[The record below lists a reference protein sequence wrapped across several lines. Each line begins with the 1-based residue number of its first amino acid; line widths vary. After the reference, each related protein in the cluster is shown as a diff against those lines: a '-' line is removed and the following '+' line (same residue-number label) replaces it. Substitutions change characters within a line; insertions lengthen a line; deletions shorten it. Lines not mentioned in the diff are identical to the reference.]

1 MLKHMIRALAAG
13 ALAWAPPAV
22 AQPAA
27 PSTWNP
33 TLDRKCTA
41 KDAVAC
47 FTLGETLSAGRGV
60 AKDPV
65 KALGAFSRACDLAV
79 AEACYI
85 AASRT
90 ASGGDQSAAFA
101 LFKKGCEAGLGDS
114 CLSAAIRTETGQGV
128 PADARLALAYYE
140 RACTLREG
148 DSCHYLAQIWASGE
162 KGENRVDVRKSMQ
175 FAQMGCTAARADS
188 CVLAGW
194 LAQGNLGYPKN
205 EATADRYAQLG
216 CNMNHHGGCM
226 NLGYLAGE
234 RRDWLTAK
242 KWYGR
247 ACAINRDPTACKAER
262 DIDGYLADKAQYD
275 AQWAEWNRKQAAGKA
290 EVDRF
295 LSAGNYAGAINHA
308 SYVMGSPEQVSRV
321 LTAAQSAGR
330 LAEIDDIYF
339 VSFETWQ
346 LTPAANAL
354 VRTEKRSRDLAARQM
369 ARISPS
375 YGGSSSS
382 WSWTPSSSSSS
393 SSSSSYTPT
402 PRISES
408 EIYRNAR
415 ENTRSSYCNA
425 GWGCR

>member
-1 MLKHMIRALAAG
+1 MLKQGIRALAVA
-13 ALAWAPPAV
+13 ALLWAAPSL

-27 PSTWNP
+27 QSTWNS
-33 TLDRKCTA
+33 TLERKCAA
-41 KDAVAC
+41 KDAAAC
-47 FTLGETLSAGRGV
+47 WTLGETLTAGRGV
-60 AKDPV
+60 AADPA
-65 KALGAFSRACDLAV
+65 KALGAFTRACDLTV

-90 ASGGDQSAAFA
+90 SSAGNPSGAFA

-114 CLSAAIRTETGQGV
+114 CLSAAIRTETGNGV
-128 PADARLALAYYE
+128 PADPRLALAYYE

-148 DSCHYLAQIWASGE
+148 DSCHYLAQIWGSGE
-162 KGENRVDVRKSMQ
+162 KGERRVDIRKSMQ
-175 FAQMGCTAARADS
+175 FAEMGCTAGRADS

-205 EATADRYAQLG
+205 ETVADRFSQLG

-262 DIDGYLADKAQYD
+262 DIDEYLSDRAQYD

-290 EVDRF
+290 QVDGF
-295 LSAGNYAGAINHA
+295 LARGDYAGAINHA

-321 LTAAQSAGR
+321 LMAAQSAGKID
-330 LAEIDDIYF
+330 EIGDIYF
-339 VSFETWQ
+339 VSFQTWQ
-346 LTPAANAL
+346 LTAPANQL
-354 VRTEKRSRDLAARQM
+354 VRTEKHRRDNRPREVIQL
-369 ARISPS
+369 SPV
-375 YGGSSSS
+375 YGGSS

-393 SSSSSYTPT
+393 SSSTTSYSA